1 MGEWVRVGG
10 VWGGLNRPARTEH
23 PEPGRPSCTSRTC
36 VLELA
41 WPHLLARAQTSRTC
55 VSELVHPDR
64 TSRTALPESVG
75 RRRWVESV
83 GLVWGVGV
91 RSGV

>member
-1 MGEWVRVGG
+1 VGG

-41 WPHLLARAQTSRTC
+41 WPHLLACVQPSRPA
-55 VSELVHPDR
+55 VSNLYP
-64 TSRTALPESVG
+64 
-75 RRRWVESV
+75 
-83 GLVWGVGV
+83 
-91 RSGV
+91 